1 MENMLWPIVLVA
13 IRRVVP
19 LLVGAGLMLLAQA
32 GLLAG
37 PAADACRQALGL

>member
-1 MENMLWPIVLVA
+1 MEKIVWPIVLVA
-13 IRRVVP
+13 ARRIVP
-19 LLVGAGLMLLAQA
+19 VALGALLTLVAQA